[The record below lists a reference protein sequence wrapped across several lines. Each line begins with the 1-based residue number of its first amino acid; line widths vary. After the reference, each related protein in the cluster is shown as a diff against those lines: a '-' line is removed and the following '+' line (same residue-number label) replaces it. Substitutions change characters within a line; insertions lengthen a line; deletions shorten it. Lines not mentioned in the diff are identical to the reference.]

1 MKYPKS
7 DLNPRAEDLFSP
19 HDWAVVEF
27 LERVSHRLIRKKV
40 QHWRDQCAHAPDEV
54 LRHNLTQAFRY
65 IALVRDDQ
73 FLRTNEREFR
83 EKLRQAER
91 LPSAALQRALGQY
104 GHLLFNSYQY
114 AIVRAFGASSLVPM
128 IPGYG
133 FDRHGVPH
141 AMIQAFFSRQGLPYY
156 LNPDFLATYES
167 QLLPC
172 SAGLTPYHVTLF
184 ELGHVQRVTGVPN
197 FLGDL
202 SILHK
207 REDFVQ
213 GHLSA
218 LVAVLGPD
226 EAHDVLKPKAL
237 GAYVLTC
244 VVPDAFSEV
253 DLWRLNQIVDGVL
266 KLGMLPALQRQ
277 QQWVASRGT
286 RASVFLPA
294 SLASPGHDLAE
305 AGRELEQ
312 HLKRRVPSELE
323 TGLLALAANFG
334 SGEETITSAAV
345 NLDGI
350 YRLLK
355 ALFPT
360 GPWLAPS
367 LVCESGAEYVNAAE
381 SQIPLNTARLRL
393 LCSKLVSVFESG
405 GTDSG
410 ASAAL
415 FAEFPL
421 FRNLI
426 EAIFPELIQEPGFVE
441 PSSLIRVWHSDAMS
455 PEYALLTIG
464 RIGPDGD
471 APHLSERLSNIA
483 RLASVA
489 ARLASM
495 PEGENRIFA
504 DVERSWI
511 RDYSTNPTTHGKV
524 DLDDVI
530 AQAEQFLRAS
540 TFLKANRSSELVKS
554 VRDAMLAEIHAV
566 LARPDGVRALLL
578 VKKRTLFIPDSD
590 GWADEEFSRR
600 YLAYASFWLF
610 ERLSQIF
617 GTHFL
622 DEGAFDDPA
631 IPRIGPFIRRQ
642 EEYPHVEVATST
654 NPYQSELV
662 ATLLSFLGVPVSK
675 WEEGNGAGLRILV
688 GNTWFTDI
696 APAYR
701 HYLNL
706 LMRSAPSVGSISRL
720 FFQELLSVQ
729 LEAMPAINGA
739 VSRDVRHDLIINR
752 PGAEP
757 ERRSVLWRAHPT
769 VEVEL
774 GCLSHEGIFEGW
786 TEVASR
792 LCDATKG
799 AGDFSGG
806 KMIALQ
812 VGDKRDLPEA
822 FVESVRSRFESAGKL
837 AGRAIDAERN
847 RSRLEQEKQIRE
859 KLAEMVGL
867 VGHDLKNPI
876 NVLIGNAGL
885 LEEGLIGAD
894 YLANVVRTTAE
905 YMLALVINLV
915 DAYRI
920 NQGKLE
926 VTLADVSLME
936 IVTEVCKWFTPYAAK
951 KKITIENRLQCE
963 SDLTVVTDAMLLRR
977 ILFNLIDN
985 AIKYIPQN
993 AVITIDAEAE
1003 QELVNLRVSDTGNG
1017 ISEEKLSEMFR
1028 PFVRG
1033 DGEAEPGIGLGL
1045 PGSRQIAE
1053 LMGGTLTAESP
1064 IGSGTTFHL
1073 RLPTAGASSH

>member
-1 MKYPKS
+1 
-7 DLNPRAEDLFSP
+7 
-19 HDWAVVEF
+19 
-27 LERVSHRLIRKKV
+27 
-40 QHWRDQCAHAPDEV
+40 
-54 LRHNLTQAFRY
+54 
-65 IALVRDDQ
+65 
-73 FLRTNEREFR
+73 
-83 EKLRQAER
+83 
-91 LPSAALQRALGQY
+91 
-104 GHLLFNSYQY
+104 
-114 AIVRAFGASSLVPM
+114 
-128 IPGYG
+128 
-133 FDRHGVPH
+133 
-141 AMIQAFFSRQGLPYY
+141 
-156 LNPDFLATYES
+156 
-167 QLLPC
+167 
-172 SAGLTPYHVTLF
+172 
-184 ELGHVQRVTGVPN
+184 
-197 FLGDL
+197 
-202 SILHK
+202 
-207 REDFVQ
+207 
-213 GHLSA
+213 
-218 LVAVLGPD
+218 
-226 EAHDVLKPKAL
+226 
-237 GAYVLTC
+237 
-244 VVPDAFSEV
+244 
-253 DLWRLNQIVDGVL
+253 
-266 KLGMLPALQRQ
+266 
-277 QQWVASRGT
+277 
-286 RASVFLPA
+286 
-294 SLASPGHDLAE
+294 
-305 AGRELEQ
+305 
-312 HLKRRVPSELE
+312 
-323 TGLLALAANFG
+323 
-334 SGEETITSAAV
+334 
-345 NLDGI
+345 
-350 YRLLK
+350 
-355 ALFPT
+355 
-360 GPWLAPS
+360 
-367 LVCESGAEYVNAAE
+367 
-381 SQIPLNTARLRL
+381 
-393 LCSKLVSVFESG
+393 LVSVFESA
-405 GTDSG
+405 GTDSD

-426 EAIFPELIQEPGFVE
+426 EAIFPELIQDPGLVE
-441 PSSLIRVWHSDAMS
+441 PSSLIRVWHFDAMS
-455 PEYALLTIG
+455 PEFALLTIG
-464 RIGPDGD
+464 RTDPDGD
-471 APHLSERLSNIA
+471 APQFGERLHNIA

-511 RDYSTNPTTHGKV
+511 RDYSTNATHGKV

-530 AQAEQFLRAS
+530 AQAEQFLVAS
-540 TFLKANRSSELVKS
+540 TFLKANHSSELVKS

-622 DEGAFDDPA
+622 DERAFDDSA

-675 WEEGNGAGLRILV
+675 WEEGSGAGLRILV

-729 LEAMPAINGA
+729 LEAMPATNGA
-739 VSRDVRHDLIINR
+739 VSQDVRHDLIINR

-786 TEVASR
+786 TGVASR
-792 LCDATKG
+792 LCDATEG
-799 AGDFSGG
+799 AGDVMLGG

-847 RSRLEQEKQIRE
+847 RSRLEQEKRIRE
-859 KLAEMVGL
+859 KLAEMMGL
-867 VGHDLKNPI
+867 VGHDLTNPI
-876 NVLIGNAGL
+876 GVLIGYAGL
-885 LEEGLIGAD
+885 MEEGHISAD
-894 YLANVVRTTAE
+894 FANVVRTTAE
-905 YMLALVINLV
+905 YMQALVTNLV
-915 DAYRI
+915 DAYRF

-926 VTLADVSLME
+926 LNMGNVSLME

-951 KKITIENRLQCE
+951 KKITVENRLHSE
-963 SDLTVVTDAMLLRR
+963 SDVTVVTDAMLLRR
-977 ILFNLIDN
+977 ILFNLIHN
-985 AIKYIPQN
+985 AIKYIPQK
-993 AVITIDAEAE
+993 AVITIDAVAE
-1003 QELVNLRVSDTGNG
+1003 HELVDLRVSDTGIG
-1017 ISEEKLSEMFR
+1017 IPPEELSELFR
-1028 PFVRG
+1028 QFVRG

-1053 LMGGTLTAESP
+1053 LMGGTLTAESV

-1073 RLPTAGASSH
+1073 RLPTARASSH